1 MRRSSGLSQVGLAEE
16 LGKPQSVIS
25 RLENGRYG
33 NHSLNTLLEIASR
46 FDVALIV
53 TFAPFSELVDR
64 TVGSTVRSVNVLPY
78 PRDHEL
84 HCPYVDAHRPA
95 DCAFSA
101 SCARCVM

>member
-1 MRRSSGLSQVGLAEE
+1 MRRACGLGQAGLAEE

-46 FDVALIV
+46 FDVTLIV

-64 TVGSTVRSVNVLPY
+64 TVGSTGHSVDVPPY
-78 PRDHEL
+78 PLDHEL
-84 HCPYVDAHRPA
+84 HCPYVVAHRPA